1 MLFEALRLVYTSPEI
16 FIQKL
21 SQAVALKPT
30 IYKFNIALA
39 DLNNHHY
46 PNLNLVL
53 AQHPSETLERMMV
66 RLLVFCLHSNE
77 DTDQLMSFTRGLSS
91 TEEPDI
97 WHKGLDDQLNYWI
110 DVGEPSFDRMKKAC
124 RLAKRTFLYS
134 FNSKSDVWW
143 KQNQQQFSALPI
155 KVASFD
161 WQQIKTL
168 AQQVER
174 TATWSI
180 TISDDSLF
188 VSTPKEQVET
198 KVLILQ

>member
-1 MLFEALRLVYTSPEI
+1 VYNLAKAV
-16 FIQKL
+16 IQKL
-21 SQAVALKPT
+21 RQTVALKPT

-66 RLLVFCLHSNE
+66 RLLVFCLHSHE
-77 DTDQLMSFTRGLSS
+77 DTDQLMSFTKGLSS

-124 RLAKRTFLYS
+124 RLAKRTFVYS

-143 KQNQQQFSALPI
+143 KQNQLQFSVLPI
-155 KVASFD
+155 KLASFD
-161 WQQIKTL
+161 WQEIKLL
-168 AQQVER
+168 AQHVER

-180 TISDDSLF
+180 TISDESLF
-188 VSTPKEQVET
+188 ISTQKAQAET
-198 KVLILQ
+198 KVLSLQ